1 MPVSEPIV
9 AIVGR
14 PNVGKSTL
22 FNRIAQKR
30 KSIIHSEP
38 GITRDR
44 IYESVNWAGYQFI
57 LIDTGGF
64 IFNSND
70 QIEKA
75 IRAQV
80 AIAVDEADL
89 VLFLVD
95 SMDSITS
102 MDREIGS
109 LLRESS
115 KTVLL
120 VVNKCDNEKREQ
132 NLYGF
137 YELGFDDPLP
147 IAALNGRRI
156 GDLLDCILEK
166 LPREA
171 PLEQEKKDQ
180 LHLAIVG
187 MPNVGK
193 SSIVNALL
201 GTEKVIVTEIPGT
214 TRDSIDSELKYY
226 SEPITLIDT
235 AGLRK
240 KSSIKDNIEFYS
252 MVRANL
258 SINRCHV
265 AIVVVDALKGF
276 ARQDANIIRTV
287 ISKKKGLVLVINKWD
302 LIEKNSSTL
311 IEFQRDLIDAF
322 RQLEHY
328 PIIFISALTKQR
340 IHKVI
345 ETAKEVY
352 LARKQRISTNK
363 LNNFFQD
370 VINKIPPPA
379 VQGKYIKIKYLT
391 QVKREPPV
399 FVFFCN
405 YPKDIKEE
413 YRRFLENQLRAGFGF
428 RGVPLTIIFRQK

>member
-1 MPVSEPIV
+1 MSVSEPIV

-30 KSIIHSEP
+30 KSIIHSEA

-44 IYESVNWAGYQFI
+44 IYESVNWAGHQFV

-64 IFNSND
+64 ILDSND

-75 IRAQV
+75 IKVQV
-80 AIAVDEADL
+80 RIAVDEADL
-89 VLFLVD
+89 VLFIVD
-95 SMDSITS
+95 SMDSITP
-102 MDREIGS
+102 MDRETAS

-132 NLYGF
+132 NLYAF
-137 YELGFDDPLP
+137 YELGFGEPFP

-156 GDLLDCILEK
+156 GDLLDRILDK
-166 LPREA
+166 LPRKA

-201 GTEKVIVTEIPGT
+201 GTEKSIVTEIPGT

-226 SEPITLIDT
+226 GEKITLIDT

-240 KSSIKDNIEFYS
+240 KSNIKNSIEFYS
-252 MVRANL
+252 MVRTNIA
-258 SINRCHV
+258 INRCHV
-265 AIVVVDALKGF
+265 AVVVIDAVKGF
-276 ARQDANIIRTV
+276 TRQDANIIRTV
-287 ISKKKGLVLVINKWD
+287 ISKKKGLVLLINKWD
-302 LIEKNSSTL
+302 LIEKDSNTL
-311 IEFQRDLIDAF
+311 LEFQRDLIDDF
-322 RQLEHY
+322 KRLEHY
-328 PIIFISALTKQR
+328 PMIFISALTKQR

-345 ETAKEVY
+345 KTAKEVY
-352 LARKQRISTNK
+352 LARKQRINTNK
-363 LNNFFQD
+363 LNRFFQD
-370 VINKIPPPA
+370 VIDKTPPPA
-379 VQGKYIKIKYLT
+379 VQGKYIKIKYVT
-391 QVKREPPV
+391 QVKIEPPM

-405 YPKDIKEE
+405 YPKYIKEE
-413 YRRFLENQLRAGFGF
+413 YQRFLENQLRAGFGF
-428 RGVPLTIIFRQK
+428 KGVPLTVLFRQK

>member
-102 MDREIGS
+102 MDREIGL
-109 LLRESS
+109 LLRESC

-137 YELGFDDPLP
+137 YELGFDDLFP

-156 GDLLDCILEK
+156 GDLLDRILEK

-214 TRDSIDSELKYY
+214 TRDSIDSELKY
-226 SEPITLIDT
+226 
-235 AGLRK
+235 
-240 KSSIKDNIEFYS
+240 
-252 MVRANL
+252 
-258 SINRCHV
+258 
-265 AIVVVDALKGF
+265 
-276 ARQDANIIRTV
+276 
-287 ISKKKGLVLVINKWD
+287 
-302 LIEKNSSTL
+302 
-311 IEFQRDLIDAF
+311 
-322 RQLEHY
+322 
-328 PIIFISALTKQR
+328 
-340 IHKVI
+340 
-345 ETAKEVY
+345 
-352 LARKQRISTNK
+352 
-363 LNNFFQD
+363 
-370 VINKIPPPA
+370 
-379 VQGKYIKIKYLT
+379 
-391 QVKREPPV
+391 
-399 FVFFCN
+399 
-405 YPKDIKEE
+405 
-413 YRRFLENQLRAGFGF
+413 
-428 RGVPLTIIFRQK
+428 

>member
-1 MPVSEPIV
+1 MSVFEPIV

-30 KSIIHSEP
+30 KSIIHSEA

-44 IYESVNWAGYQFI
+44 IYESVNWAGHQFV

-64 IFNSND
+64 ILDSND

-75 IRAQV
+75 IKAQV
-80 AIAVDEADL
+80 RIAVDQADL
-89 VLFLVD
+89 VLFIVD
-95 SMDSITS
+95 SMDSITP
-102 MDREIGS
+102 MDRETAS
-109 LLRESS
+109 LLRESG

-137 YELGFDDPLP
+137 YELGFGEPFP

-156 GDLLDCILEK
+156 GDLLDHILEK
-166 LPREA
+166 LPRKA

-201 GTEKVIVTEIPGT
+201 GTEKTIVTEIPGT

-226 SEPITLIDT
+226 GEKITLIDT

-240 KSSIKDNIEFYS
+240 KSNIKNNIEFYS
-252 MVRANL
+252 MVRANIA
-258 SINRCHV
+258 INRCHV
-265 AIVVVDALKGF
+265 AVVVIDAVKGF

-287 ISKKKGLVLVINKWD
+287 ISRKKGLVVVINKWD
-302 LIEKNSSTL
+302 LVEKDSNTL
-311 IEFQRDLIDAF
+311 IEFQRDLVDNF
-322 RQLEHY
+322 KRLEYY
-328 PIIFISALTKQR
+328 PMIFISALTKQR

-345 ETAKEVY
+345 EAAKEVY
-352 LARKQRISTNK
+352 LARKERINTNK
-363 LNNFFQD
+363 LNIFFQS
-370 VINKIPPPA
+370 VIDKTPPPA
-379 VQGKYIKIKYLT
+379 VQGKYIKIKYVT

-413 YRRFLENQLRAGFGF
+413 YQRFLENQLRAEFGF
-428 RGVPLTIIFRQK
+428 KGVPLTVLFRQK